1 VTQRMWPGEADDTT
15 PLDAEDLAGL
25 IPSHVAIRSDL
36 NAVERDN
43 ILSARLW
50 AFDGRPIAS
59 VERLLRIETIDGLH
73 RRMFADVWKWAGK
86 RRVRPTNIG
95 VEPSQIVEELRKAL
109 DDATYWHDNG
119 VFDPIEIAVRLH
131 HRLVFIH
138 PYVNGNGRHAR
149 FVADLYLHTNGWLAL
164 PWRSDES
171 EVADSRSAYIR
182 SLRLADSGDYAEL
195 IAYASGSAS
204 VE

>member
-1 VTQRMWPGEADDTT
+1 M
-15 PLDAEDLAGL
+15 
-25 IPSHVAIRSDL
+25 
-36 NAVERDN
+36 ERDN

-50 AFDGRPIAS
+50 AFDGRPVAG
-59 VERLLRIETIDGLH
+59 VERLLRIDTIDSIH
-73 RRMFADVWKWAGK
+73 RRMFADVWKWAGA
-86 RRVRPTNIG
+86 RRVRVTNIG

-109 DDATYWHDNG
+109 DDAEYWHDNG

-149 FVADLYLHTNGWLAL
+149 FVADLYLHTIGWPAL
-164 PWRSDES
+164 SWRSDES
-171 EVADSRSAYIR
+171 EVVDSRFANIQ

-195 IAYASGSAS
+195 IAYSSGSAS
-204 VE
+204 TGERP